1 MFDWI
6 KDKFGGLITLTKL
19 PQAVKAGREFIEL
32 LKAGKIDDAENKAIE
47 VLTLFLPD
55 TFTGTL
61 DKFLDA
67 LYATVLS
74 GIELYNVIRLMFG
87 KTQNGGGDPGILVM
101 AANPVSLASGVGDC
115 LATLESESGK
125 TSAPQGEKTEN
136 PLIVF
141 AVVGLVIQLA
151 DFIIKR
157 RRERKQD
164 GK

>member
-1 MFDWI
+1 
-6 KDKFGGLITLTKL
+6 
-19 PQAVKAGREFIEL
+19 V
-32 LKAGKIDDAENKAIE
+32 
-47 VLTLFLPD
+47 
-55 TFTGTL
+55 
-61 DKFLDA
+61 
-67 LYATVLS
+67 
-74 GIELYNVIRLMFG
+74 
-87 KTQNGGGDPGILVM
+87 
-101 AANPVSLASGVGDC
+101 
-115 LATLESESGK
+115 LESESGK